1 MVYAYLRV
9 SKFEQDVEKFK
20 LAIFDFAN
28 KNNFQNV
35 QFVEEKISSRK
46 KLQERKLFSLIEILT
61 VDDVLI
67 VNELSRLSRSV
78 RELFEILEI
87 LQRKKVKVYILKQN
101 LHLSDK
107 QDIQTKILLNVLA
120 MIAELER
127 DFISERT
134 KEALQAKR
142 MQGKKLGRPAGRSK
156 LDGKETEIKQ
166 LLEKR
171 VSISAIARIM
181 GVNRLTVQKF
191 IKTKNLRGGKK
202 CLRSTGALR

>member
-46 KLQERKLFSLIEILT
+46 KLQERKLFSLLEILT

-101 LHLSDK
+101 IHLSDK

-142 MQGKKLGRPAGRSK
+142 MQGKKLGRPAGKSK
-156 LDGKETEIKQ
+156 LDGKETEIKK

-171 VSISAIARIM
+171 VSISAIARM
-181 GVNRLTVQKF
+181 FDVNRLTVQKF
-191 IKTKNLRGGKK
+191 IKTKKLKKGVENVQGVRG
-202 CLRSTGALR
+202 L

>member
-46 KLQERKLFSLIEILT
+46 KLQERKLFSLLEILT

-101 LHLSDK
+101 IHLSDK

-142 MQGKKLGRPAGRSK
+142 MQGKKLGRPAGKSK
-156 LDGKETEIKQ
+156 LDGKEEEIKK

-171 VSISAIARIM
+171 VPVSAIARLFD
-181 GVNRLTVQKF
+181 VNRLTVQKF
-191 IKTKNLRGGKK
+191 IQTKKLKKRG
-202 CLRSTGALR
+202 

>member
-142 MQGKKLGRPAGRSK
+142 MQGKKLGRPAGKSK
-156 LDGKETEIKQ
+156 LDGKEEEIKK

-171 VSISAIARIM
+171 VPVSAIARLFD
-181 GVNRLTVQKF
+181 VNRLTVQKF
-191 IKTKNLRGGKK
+191 IQTKKLKKRG
-202 CLRSTGALR
+202 

>member
-101 LHLSDK
+101 IHLSDK

-142 MQGKKLGRPAGRSK
+142 MQGKKLGRPAGKSK
-156 LDGKETEIKQ
+156 LDGKEEEIKK

-171 VSISAIARIM
+171 VPVSAIARLFD
-181 GVNRLTVQKF
+181 VNRLTVQKF
-191 IKTKNLRGGKK
+191 IQTKKLKKRG
-202 CLRSTGALR
+202 